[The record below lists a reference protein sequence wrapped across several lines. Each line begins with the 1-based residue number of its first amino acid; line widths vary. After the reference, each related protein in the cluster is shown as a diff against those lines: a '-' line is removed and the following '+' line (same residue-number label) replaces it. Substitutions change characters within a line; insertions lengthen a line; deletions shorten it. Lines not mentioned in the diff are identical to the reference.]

1 MSFKTKS
8 IFTNETLK
16 KIYLSKTCFLFIDEE
31 RVSLASPVA
40 TGIINAYDI
49 NFWDQVKN
57 HEIDIKEIIDP
68 LITHL
73 ESIGHKCK
81 LVEVQGFTVLT
92 FYEKKPIN

>member
-16 KIYLSKTCFLFIDEE
+16 KIYLSKTSFLFIDEE

-57 HEIDIKEIIDP
+57 TEEDIEELLSKLII
-68 LITHL
+68 HL
-73 ESIGHKCK
+73 ESVGKSCNLTETEDI
-81 LVEVQGFTVLT
+81 FVLS
-92 FYEKKPIN
+92 FSDKSPD